1 MKNIHPTAIVNPEA
15 KFGENLSVGPY
26 AIIEGDVEI
35 GNDCS
40 VGPHTVI
47 YSGARLGDRVKI
59 FQGASVANLPQDL
72 KFSGEPT
79 LFIIGDDTVVREFAT
94 LHRGTN
100 ETGKSQVGKNCL
112 LMAYSHIPHDCVVG
126 DNCIIANA
134 VQIGGHSHI
143 EDWVIIGGGTAV
155 HQFTLIGEHAMVGGG
170 IRITQDVPPFI
181 LTSGEPVAYAGLN
194 VVGLR
199 RRGFKNEDIQVLK
212 DVYGLIYNKSYNV
225 SQAVKIIEEKFGE
238 NIYAQKVLNFLSRSK
253 RGLIGK

>member
-40 VGPHTVI
+40 VGPHAVI